1 MQVLNFPKYSFRF
14 KSSEN
19 KTLVFDE
26 IRKKFVVLTPEEWVR
41 LHVVQFL
48 LQGKNYPKSLI
59 NVEKQLKLNKTTK
72 RYDIVVFN
80 NDGSIFLIVECKAP
94 SIPISQIAFDQ
105 IARYNLALN
114 ASFLM
119 VSNGLE
125 HYYCQMDYEN
135 ECYVFLKDIPNYK

>member
-1 MQVLNFPKYSFRF
+1 MQKLNFPTFSFRF

-48 LQGKNYPKSLI
+48 LQEKNYPKSLI

-94 SIPISQIAFDQ
+94 SIPISQITFDQ